1 MTAVGIEHA
10 TVPADT
16 GEVTL
21 LTAGRVEPGYEAAF
35 APWAKGIL
43 DSAAAFPGRLGHGLF
58 RPSGG
63 DALWL
68 LVHRFREAEAC
79 RAR

>member
-1 MTAVGIEHA
+1 MTAVSLEHA